1 MSVAKLAKQ
10 RNRSSTSKKI
20 PLLVELLTD
29 IDLDQLCSPYDHH
42 RIRLFHA
49 ICSNPGITR
58 KDLILQ
64 LEIRPGTVS
73 TITQQ
78 LVADRLVLEAPTSS
92 QGSRGRPEIPLYPN
106 WLRWVAVSV
115 FCVSM
120 ELHAVL
126 INGADEI
133 LAESKIEIP
142 NTADNLEIESSMTDL
157 VTSILSTVDGDSEV
171 LAVALSIPGL
181 VNSATKEWI
190 FSARWPKLRRLSLRK
205 MQKNLRVDLVVKRQ
219 LDVQL
224 EYAMHRDRRLRIGN
238 ILLFHWGYGIGGAFA
253 RNGSVVTSHSGVF
266 CQIGHV
272 SVYPESTKPCICGR
286 IGCLEA
292 DAALWALAPEM
303 ARAHGP
309 APQNELE
316 LVEFLSTQPVSAT
329 AYFRHARKSVAHA
342 LSHLLAVLV
351 PDHVL
356 MYGPFLQNVDV
367 FSSLTEEVRNL
378 SPPFVAEST
387 VFEAVTAM
395 SWDAPGSTLA
405 IFRNAYQ
412 SHLVSGFEK
421 LQSVE

>member
-1 MSVAKLAKQ
+1 MSVTKSDS
-10 RNRSSTSKKI
+10 RSSTSGKI
-20 PLLVELLTD
+20 PLLVELLKD
-29 IDLDQLCSPYDHH
+29 FDSEKLHSPYDQH
-42 RIRLFHA
+42 RIRIFHA
-49 ICSNPGITR
+49 ICTNPGITR
-58 KDLILQ
+58 KDLIRQ

-73 TITQQ
+73 TITQKMI
-78 LVADRLVLEAPTSS
+78 ADFLVLEAPMSS
-92 QGSRGRPEIPLYPN
+92 QGARGRPEIPLYPN

-133 LAESKIEIP
+133 LAESTIEIP
-142 NTADNLEIESSMTDL
+142 NTADNLEIESSMTEL
-157 VTSILSTVDGDSEV
+157 VSSILSTVDRDSEV

-181 VNSATKEWI
+181 VNSATNEWI
-190 FSARWPKLRRLSLRK
+190 FSARWPKLRHLSLVK
-205 MQKNLRVDLVVKRQ
+205 MQQNLQVDLVVKRQ

-224 EYAMHRDRRLRIGN
+224 EYAMLRDRRLRRGN
-238 ILLFHWGYGIGGAFA
+238 VLLFHWGYGIGGSFA

-272 SVYPESTKPCICGR
+272 SVYPDSTKPCICGR

-303 ARAHGP
+303 ARVHGP
-309 APQNELE
+309 APPNELE
-316 LVEFLSTQPVSAT
+316 LVEFLSTHSVSTT

-351 PDHVL
+351 PDRAL
-356 MYGPFLQNVDV
+356 MYGPFLQNREV

-395 SWDAPGSTLA
+395 SWDAPGSTVA
-405 IFRNAYQ
+405 IFRNIYQ
-412 SHLVSGFEK
+412 SRLVST
-421 LQSVE
+421 L